1 MTTSL
6 LRAACSPVFPAVAL
20 LLLAGCADKDDPT
33 QIRAPGYVE
42 ATEVRLATKL
52 GGTLVSFPLEEGDRV
67 EPGQEIARFS
77 TVDQELALQAAR
89 AEVEIQRAQ
98 AALLEKGFRRE
109 EIAEAEA
116 QVARAEVELAAA
128 ERELARFQGLLDS
141 GSGTEKTRDDARTR
155 RDAAEKGVAAGRAQ
169 LAKLRAGFR
178 AEEIAAAN
186 ARLAAAEARVA
197 QIDQQVRDA
206 TILAPS
212 HGVVTEKLVE
222 AGEIV
227 PPGTRLAVVSQLD
240 TVDLVAYLAGP
251 DLGRVRLGQKV
262 RVTTDDGQGREGT
275 LSFISPEAEFT
286 PKNVQTRDERI
297 KLVYKIKIALPNE
310 DGLFKPGMPAEAH
323 LEASVP

>member
-1 MTTSL
+1 MMPKPL
-6 LRAACSPVFPAVAL
+6 LPAAL
-20 LLLAGCADKDDPT
+20 LLLAACAGKTDPT

-42 ATEVRLATKL
+42 ATEMRLATKL
-52 GGTLVSFPLEEGDRV
+52 GGTLVSFALEEGDRV
-67 EPGQEIARFS
+67 EVGQEVARFQ
-77 TVDQELALQAAR
+77 TTDHELALAAAR
-89 AEVEIQRAQ
+89 AEVELTRAQ
-98 AALLEKGFRRE
+98 AALVEKGFRRE

-128 ERELARFQGLLDS
+128 ERELARFQGLLDT
-141 GSGTEKTRDDARTR
+141 GSGTEKARDDARTR
-155 RDAAEKGVAAGRAQ
+155 RDAAEKSVAAGGAQ
-169 LAKLRAGFR
+169 LKKLRAGFR
-178 AEEIAAAN
+178 TEEIDAAR

-197 QIDQQVRDA
+197 QIEQQIRDA
-206 TILAPS
+206 TIIAPTR
-212 HGVVTEKLVE
+212 GVMTEKLVE

-262 RVTTDDGQGREGT
+262 RVTTDDGQSREGT

-297 KLVYKIKIALPNE
+297 KLVYKIKIALANE

-323 LEASVP
+323 LSAQPPQVSGAAP